1 MAPHLP
7 LILRLSRRFT
17 PARAL
22 IVSFMGLILL
32 GGLILCLPGL
42 TGPAGIDFID
52 ALFTATSAVCVT
64 GLVVVD
70 TGTAFTLPGQ
80 LVILALIQ
88 LGGLGIMTFSVF
100 FYTLVGRGVSLRDE
114 LAVRGSFSHQ
124 TAQDVAALV
133 RVVVIWTLIIEAAG
147 ALGLFYF
154 WIWDHS
160 AGRAAYLA
168 VFHAVSAF
176 CNAGFSLWSDSL
188 TGYRTHFGVNLIFVA
203 LIIAGG
209 LGFVVLSELPKLGRK
224 SRSKFSLHSQIVTVT
239 TLTLIVSGTMIFLA
253 LEWNNALKDLVFHHK
268 FIVAL
273 FQAVT
278 PRTAGF
284 NTVDFAHL
292 TNTTILMTILLMFIG
307 GSPGS
312 TAGGIKTVT
321 AALLV
326 SLGLSRARGFSRVN
340 IFRRSLPD
348 EVVSRGLAILLVAS
362 AVITLALALLLV
374 SETGH
379 LDHTQTRDAFV
390 KLFFETVSAFGT
402 VGLSMGI
409 TPELTLL
416 GKFIIILTMFV
427 GRVGPLT
434 VAMALLSRARRPR
447 AYNYGAEKV
456 MVG

>member
-1 MAPHLP
+1 MDPRLP

-22 IVSFMGLILL
+22 IFSFLGLILL
-32 GGLILCLPGL
+32 GGLVLSMPGL
-42 TGPAGIDFID
+42 TGPNGIDFID
-52 ALFTATSAVCVT
+52 ALFTSTSAVCVT

-80 LVILALIQ
+80 LVVLALIQ

-114 LAVRGSFSHQ
+114 LAVRETFSHQ
-124 TAQDVAALV
+124 SAQDVAALV
-133 RVVVIWTLIIEAAG
+133 RVVVVWTLIIEAAG
-147 ALGLFYF
+147 AFGLFCF

-160 AGRAAYLA
+160 AGRAAYLS

-188 TGYRTHFGVNLIFVA
+188 TGYRTHFGVNLVFIA

-209 LGFVVLSELPKLGRK
+209 LGFIVLSDLTKLGRRNRFK
-224 SRSKFSLHSQIVTVT
+224 LSLHSKIVGAT
-239 TLTLIVSGTMIFLA
+239 TLVLVASGTLIFIA
-253 LEWNNALKDLVFHHK
+253 LEWNNALKDLGFHHK
-268 FIVAL
+268 FIVSL

-321 AALLV
+321 VALLV

-340 IFRRSLPD
+340 IFKRSVPE
-348 EVVSRGLAILLVAS
+348 EVVSRGLAILLVAL
-362 AVITLALALLLV
+362 AVIILALALLLA

-379 LDHTQTRDAFV
+379 LDHTQSRDAFV
-390 KLFFETVSAFGT
+390 KLVFETVSAFGT

-409 TPELTLL
+409 TPELTPL

>member
-1 MAPHLP
+1 MGLHSP
-7 LILRLSRRFT
+7 LILRLSRRLT

-80 LVILALIQ
+80 LVVLALIQ

-114 LAVRGSFSHQ
+114 LAVKGSFSHQ
-124 TAQDVAALV
+124 SAQDVAVLV
-133 RVVVIWTLIIEAAG
+133 RVVVFWTLIIEAAG
-147 ALGLFYF
+147 ALGLFCF

-160 AGRAAYLA
+160 VGRAAYLS

-188 TGYRTHFGVNLIFVA
+188 TGYRTHWGVNLIFIA
-203 LIIAGG
+203 LIVAGG
-209 LGFVVLSELPKLGRK
+209 LGFIVLSELPKLGRK
-224 SRSKFSLHSQIVTVT
+224 NRSKLSLHSKIVAVT
-239 TLTLIVSGTMIFLA
+239 TLVLIVSGTLIFLA
-253 LEWNNALKDLVFHHK
+253 LEWNNVLKELSFHHRL
-268 FIVAL
+268 IISL

-284 NTVDFAHL
+284 NSIDFAHV
-292 TNTTILMTILLMFIG
+292 TNTTILMTVLLMFIG

-326 SLGLSRARGFSRVN
+326 SLGLSRARGFSKVN
-340 IFRRSLPD
+340 IFRRSVPD

-362 AVITLALALLLV
+362 AVITLALALLLI

-379 LDHTQTRDAFV
+379 LDHTQTRDVFI
-390 KLFFETVSAFGT
+390 KIFFETVSAFGT

-416 GKFIIILTMFV
+416 GKLIIIITMFV

-434 VAMALLSRARRPR
+434 VAMALLSRAGQAR